1 MAPFLPWRDCL
12 ADSLPDSEAVQPLF
26 VTVDPERDTAERL
39 AIYLPSI
46 HPRLVGFTGAGEE
59 IRQVALT
66 YKAYFAKVER
76 ATSDDYV
83 VDHTSFIYLTG
94 RTGEYLGFLSS
105 GTDAER
111 LTQVLKRLSAPSR

>member
-59 IRQVALT
+59 IRQV
-66 YKAYFAKVER
+66 R
-76 ATSDDYV
+76 
-83 VDHTSFIYLTG
+83 
-94 RTGEYLGFLSS
+94 
-105 GTDAER
+105 
-111 LTQVLKRLSAPSR
+111 